1 MEINKMSIG
10 EDVESRLTKFEEEEK
25 TAMLLAVDSKIVG
38 IVAAMDTLKDN
49 AGEAIRNLKKWSLK
63 SSCSQVTT
71 REPQGQ

>member
-10 EDVESRLTKFEEEEK
+10 EDVESRLTKFEEK

-49 AGEAIRNLKKWSLK
+49 AGEAIRNLKKWGLK